1 MKKLFALAMF
11 VLPVWL
17 TAQSGCGP
25 SCFPSER
32 VVSTGIRYSAG
43 AQRVYM
49 TSAPEGPFL
58 PFEGGTVL
66 RLRHQLGTNKLLVQV
81 KLSFSEHPLASGGG
95 GSSFAAGNQAVVQ
108 REDADEVVVKNDSCA
123 NYYIRVIVEGDVVDG
138 DAGAVDA
145 ETSVSDTGVATDA
158 VTDGG

>member
-1 MKKLFALAMF
+1 MKKLFALAMLA
-11 VLPVWL
+11 LPVWL
-17 TAQSGCGP
+17 GTQNGCGP
-25 SCFPSER
+25 SCYPSER
-32 VVSTGIRYSAG
+32 VVSTGIRYTAG

-49 TSAPEGPFL
+49 TSGPEGPFL

-66 RLRHQLGTNKLLVQV
+66 RLRHQLGTNRLLVQV

-123 NYYIRVIVEGDVVDG
+123 NYYIRVLVEGDIADG
-138 DAGAVDA
+138 DGGVVDA
-145 ETSVSDTGVATDA
+145 ETGAGDTGVADA
-158 VTDGG
+158 ADGG